1 MAIIKK
7 SYEISVWDEKLG
19 ENGQKT
25 EIKRAVIGADDMTYL
40 GRATSPKFTKNLNGT
55 HTLTFQLP
63 SKFFDSEK
71 GEYIHN
77 EFCDY
82 LFNERKVKLK
92 HDGEWYE
99 FYVKNITENKQFK
112 SIMYQY
118 TCEDAFI
125 DELSRNG
132 YGITFDTELYN
143 NVEEIGTFTEIILE
157 DSIWEY
163 DASKNWGDF
172 TEYSEEKLFKIPIKI
187 FGGKISGYKL
197 NYQLKTYE
205 SKEENNKLKNVF
217 TGEERFVEMGDDIA
231 REQKQFWDNGNFD
244 KGIELLSANNYI
256 EDIPND
262 EYIYV
267 PYSCLDFCYSK
278 DSDNPEA
285 TEEIQ
290 SGTIENIKSYLIAP
304 PTIDPNYLI
313 QFLAIPKNAEV
324 LIDEAGLIVNKN
336 YHYVLPLKEWV
347 KLLSNQK
354 FPYYDPMEHKMV
366 DKENIHGVP
375 AIVYDGYLE
384 KINDTEVNLGKKISI
399 TDRTEI
405 NISDEID
412 QYVTVYNNK
421 TVDAPFIEGENWIE
435 NKNINYRIC
444 SYDDTRIIV
453 PQLARNYIQNGTNI
467 TDTSGWEV
475 MKVPTGVRDIPSTIT
490 VKVPKDN
497 KDNIKEETG
506 LIFNTKY
513 EIYDDDGTKNDKK
526 YSTDY
531 TSLINFGIIGQEKII
546 QKGKIYAF
554 YINYEGSNNLK
565 IIIGEGGINTDGS
578 YKYISN
584 KGGYISF
591 DVPFNISND
600 NFPNAQYVLIKSNIN
615 INNPFFIIQCN
626 KGEEI
631 TLKEIKFF
639 EAYSK
644 GRDFF
649 PEGYYKYSG
658 RELFDN
664 NFIEEKEIV
673 EKPDEI
679 EAQERV
685 VIFSHLKTDI
695 NHILL
700 EEDVFS
706 GDAYT
711 YKRYFKQQIQYGN
724 ECEDTFMMKSLFDD
738 ENRKATK
745 YSEDDFKIVTSYI
758 DLSKCKYYNTSAGRD
773 DRDCSFGNSSTTNFN
788 KECLYQKYGYCP
800 YLFETQKHCRKIR
813 TLNGEKSNR
822 FNLTQELSKV
832 FEVYPIYYSE
842 HLENGKIITDKIKE
856 IDDNN
861 KEKFYDKMRKKVFYI
876 TEKGKEN
883 KLGFRYEKNLSNIS
897 RTFDSKEIV
906 TKLYVEDVDSE
917 LSPTGLCSIKTAPDN
932 PSKDS
937 YIIDF
942 SYYILKGLLDKQSTE
957 NDLYGNGDKNNIS
970 GFLKQMGFYN
980 GKYDELSN
988 KIINLQDESYTEL
1001 AANLEVNLN
1010 GIDVALKELRKI
1022 NSSLSKYES
1031 KNKKSNDSYK
1041 ALEEKLSE
1049 QKNIFNGLLQ
1059 DTFGNQKEV
1068 TDEIDESGF
1077 KHFREKQIDTF
1088 EYTCPKGIYAQ
1099 YKSEYLQIQGWKKE
1113 RAKYLEKINKLSAA
1127 FFKKY
1132 EPYLKEGTWSDS
1144 NYLSDNSYYFGA
1156 KEVAK
1161 QGAIPKLTYNI
1172 TVVDLDTLDKD
1183 YNFDIADSSYIEDI
1197 ETFGIN
1203 KKTGLPNRL
1212 KVLISGI
1219 TYDLDIP
1226 TQNTLQIQNYTT
1238 QFEDL
1243 FQQVSASVQSLSFNE
1258 NIYKRSSNFTST
1270 QNISEESLQGGLSEN
1285 QLTLLETDEKNIE
1298 LDYTGQSGS
1307 DINNHANKYKL
1318 SGEGLFFSNN
1328 GGQSWNV
1335 GVTPKGINADYIKV
1349 GSLDASKISIVDGNY
1364 LYFLWDKGGITA
1376 YRTPG
1381 ATAVQ
1386 VKYNKDDKG
1395 DFIFDKNTNTY
1406 IKITDEQAIEGGTQR
1421 YSETK
1426 YSEYFQDFAR
1436 FNKYGLSLVE
1446 NGKIR
1451 LRAGYSY
1458 KQESETDKTRG
1469 DIDKESEIDIESTLG
1484 FYLYDSKGNK
1494 IFATE
1499 TESSLNQLNWEE
1511 ESARISLAG
1520 EMYTT
1525 DAVKIESN
1533 TNVITKTSYKYSN
1546 SDTKKNLQFVRTRSY
1561 KLEDAYMGHQIQ
1573 IDGGTKTIYS
1583 SVQQAVANYL
1593 KNKYTD
1599 IKTYLISP
1607 DLTAD
1612 TIYEIY
1618 IQKSDQSISF
1628 SDLQE
1633 QGSGYAINGTGYIP
1647 FYKTIINIPIKISY
1661 NNINDL
1667 SDTIIE
1673 VITYSLKSKSSL
1685 NENLLNLWDT
1695 KTNTFFKITEKDSFY
1710 LLSQEIKGGQ
1720 TTDILFPYT
1729 TIKYYKKNSNESV
1742 SAANDNTSYYFD
1754 SVNLFAYVT
1763 REAIETSNSG
1773 SQSLIYGKTE
1783 MYINNKRRKQLTES
1797 ETLVADQGPRLF
1809 CCVRR
1814 GSASKDGN
1822 DNQVQNI
1829 FTILKNG
1836 ELHIGG
1842 LVKNIDE
1849 EEIAQSES
1857 LPTDIKLIE
1866 SGIKIQGGTMY
1877 MDLSKFKDMETKDDI
1892 LNIINKTVAGASI
1905 GRHAHEIKSLNLK
1918 INDKPSVYSILPTK
1932 ETASTWKKVFQGRAN
1947 KDNFDIYFGYLIDL
1961 FVGNAVELADKT
1973 KYNSNS
1979 LTNNLIPNFNSEI
1992 TFDVINSR
2000 TEYAGESS
2008 GEQYSTYTYEDPVA
2022 E

>member
-55 HTLTFQLP
+55 HNLTFQLP

-71 GEYIHN
+71 GEYVHN

-143 NVEEIGTFTEIILE
+143 NVEEIGTFTETILE

-172 TEYSEEKLFKIPIKI
+172 TEYSEEKLFKIPIEM
-187 FGGKISGYKL
+187 FGGKISAYKL
-197 NYQLKTYE
+197 NYQLKKYE
-205 SKEENNKLKNVF
+205 SEKEDNKLKNVF

-231 REQKQFWDNGNFD
+231 REQKQFWDNGDFD
-244 KGIELLSANNYI
+244 KGIGLLSPENYF

-262 EYIYV
+262 SYIYI
-267 PYSCLDFCYSK
+267 PYSCLDFCYVK
-278 DSDNPEA
+278 DSDDPKSFEA
-285 TEEIQ
+285 TEVIQ
-290 SGTIENIKSYLIAP
+290 EGEIENIKSYLIAP

-313 QFLAIPKNAEV
+313 QFLAIPKNAEILV
-324 LIDEAGLIVNKN
+324 DEAGLIVNKD
-336 YHYVLPLKEWV
+336 YHYVLPLKEWIN
-347 KLLSNQK
+347 LLSANK
-354 FPYYDPMEHKMV
+354 NLPYYYNPMEHTMV
-366 DKENIHGVP
+366 NKEDIKGVP

-384 KINDTEVNLGKKISI
+384 KINDIEINFGKKISI

-421 TVDAPFIEGENWIE
+421 TVDEAPFIEGEGWKTTNIE
-435 NKNINYRIC
+435 YRIC
-444 SYDDTRIIV
+444 SYNDTRIVV

-467 TDTSGWEV
+467 TDTSGWEI

-490 VKVPKDN
+490 IKVPEDN
-497 KDNIKEETG
+497 EGDIAEKTG
-506 LIFNTKY
+506 LVFNTQY
-513 EIYDDDGTKNDKK
+513 EIYKDDNTKDTSK
-526 YSTDY
+526 YNEAY
-531 TSLINFGIIGQEKII
+531 TSLINFGITGQEKTI
-546 QKGKIYAF
+546 QKGKIYVF
-554 YINYEGSNNLK
+554 YMDYEEIEKEEIEKEEIEKSEDINNIK
-565 IIIGEGGINTDGS
+565 IIIGEGGINEDGA
-578 YKYISN
+578 YMFIS
-584 KGGYISF
+584 KDGEYISF
-591 DVPFNISND
+591 NVATD
-600 NFPNAQYVLIKSNIN
+600 NFPIKKYILIKSNIN
-615 INNPFFIIQCN
+615 INNPFFIIQCV
-626 KGEEI
+626 KG
-631 TLKEIKFF
+631 KEIVFKEVKFF
-639 EAYSK
+639 EAYTK

-649 PEGYYKYSG
+649 PDGYYKYSG

-664 NFIEEKEIV
+664 NFDKIEDIA
-673 EKPDEI
+673 PFSYLQTDE
-679 EAQERV
+679 
-685 VIFSHLKTDI
+685 H
-695 NHILL
+695 HILL

-711 YKRYFKQQIQYGN
+711 YKRYFKQQIQYGE
-724 ECEDTFMMKSLFDD
+724 ECEDTFMMKSLFDN
-738 ENRKATK
+738 ERRKATI
-745 YSEDDFKIVTSYI
+745 YSEDDFKIVTSYV
-758 DLSKCKYYNTSAGRD
+758 DLSKCKYCNVGAGQD
-773 DRDCSFGNSSTTNFN
+773 DRDCSFGNLSNKNFD

-822 FNLTQELSKV
+822 FNLTQELSKI
-832 FEVYPIYYSE
+832 FEVYPMYYSE
-842 HLENGKIITDKIKE
+842 HLENGKIVTDKIK
-856 IDDNN
+856 DDN
-861 KEKFYDKMRKKVFYI
+861 EKVYDKMRKKVFYI

-917 LSPTGLCSIKTAPDN
+917 LSSTGLCSIKTAPDN

-957 NDLYGNGDKNNIS
+957 NDLYGSGDKNDIS

-1001 AANLEVNLN
+1001 EANLDVNLN

-1022 NSSLSKYES
+1022 NGSLSKYES
-1031 KNKKSNDSYK
+1031 KNNKSNDSYK
-1041 ALEEKLSE
+1041 ALEEKLAE
-1049 QKNIFNGLLQ
+1049 QKNIFNGLIQ
-1059 DTFGNQKEV
+1059 DTFGSNDPIKK
-1068 TDEIDESGF
+1068 INESGF
-1077 KHFREKQIDTF
+1077 KHFKEEEIDTF
-1088 EYTCPKGIYAQ
+1088 KYECQSGIYGQFKA
-1099 YKSEYLQIQGWKKE
+1099 EYLQIKEWKKE
-1113 RAKYLEKINKLSAA
+1113 RAKYLEKINKLSTA

-1161 QGAIPKLTYNI
+1161 QGAIPKLTYSI

-1203 KKTGLPNRL
+1203 AKTGLPNRL

-1270 QNISEESLQGGLSEN
+1270 QNISEDSLQGGLSEN
-1285 QLTLLETDEKNIE
+1285 QLTLIETEEKNIE
-1298 LDYTGQSGS
+1298 LDDTGQSGS

-1328 GGQSWNV
+1328 GGQSWSV

-1376 YRTPG
+1376 YRTPK
-1381 ATAVQ
+1381 ATSTQEAYYEDNDGNYIYNEETQQYEEIVEGQ
-1386 VKYNKDDKG
+1386 VVDSNIQKYSK
-1395 DFIFDKNTNTY
+1395 
-1406 IKITDEQAIEGGTQR
+1406 KI
-1421 YSETK
+1421 

-1446 NGKIR
+1446 NGKVR

-1458 KQESETDKTRG
+1458 KQESETEETRG
-1469 DIDKESEIDIESTLG
+1469 DIDKESEIDTESTLG

-1499 TESSLNQLNWEE
+1499 TESSLNKLNWEE

-1520 EMYTT
+1520 EIYTT
-1525 DAVKIESN
+1525 DAVKIDSN
-1533 TNVITKTSYKYSN
+1533 TNVVTKTSYKYSN
-1546 SDTKKNLQFVRTRSY
+1546 GDTKKNLQFVRTRSY
-1561 KLEDAYMGHQIQ
+1561 QLEDPYMGHSVQTEE
-1573 IDGGTKTIYS
+1573 GVKTIYS
-1583 SVQQAVANYL
+1583 SIQQVVVNYL
-1593 KNKYTD
+1593 KNNYTSV
-1599 IKTYLISP
+1599 KTYSISS

-1612 TIYEIY
+1612 TIYEVY
-1618 IQKSDQSISF
+1618 IQKGSQSINF

-1633 QGSGYAINGTGYIP
+1633 QGSGYAINGAEYIP
-1647 FYKTIINIPIKISY
+1647 FYKTIINIPMKISY
-1661 NNINDL
+1661 KDTDSL
-1667 SDTIIE
+1667 SDTIVE

-1685 NENLLNLWDT
+1685 NGNLLNLWDT
-1695 KTNTFFKITEKDSFY
+1695 SANTFFKITEKDSFY
-1710 LLSQEIKGGQ
+1710 LLSQEVNGGR
-1720 TTDILFPYT
+1720 TTDVLFPHT
-1729 TIKYYKKNSNESV
+1729 TVKYYKKNSNESI
-1742 SAANDNTSYYFD
+1742 SAANDNTLYYFD
-1754 SVNLFAYVT
+1754 SINLFAYVT
-1763 REAIETSNSG
+1763 RKTIETSNSD

-1783 MYINNKRRKQLTES
+1783 MYINNKRRKQLSES

-1814 GSASKDGN
+1814 GSASEDESN
-1822 DNQVQNI
+1822 SQVQNI

-1849 EEIAQSES
+1849 SEVAQSES
-1857 LPTDIKLIE
+1857 LPTDIKLVE

-1877 MDLSKFKDMETKDDI
+1877 MDLSKFKDMETKEDI
-1892 LNIINKTVAGASI
+1892 LNIINKAVAGASI

-1918 INDKPSVYSILPTK
+1918 INDKPSKYSILPTK
-1932 ETASTWKKVFQGRAN
+1932 ETASAWKKVFQGRVN
-1947 KDNFDIYFGYLIDL
+1947 DQNFGNYFGYLIDL
-1961 FVGNAVELADKT
+1961 FVGNTVDLDQG
-1973 KYNSNS
+1973 KYNSDS